1 MSDPAGILALPAGHL
16 DRGKLRHDIDR
27 ILDLARQREV
37 EGIVVGVP
45 YTLSGELGHQAKR
58 VQGFIRALKNHT
70 DLPVHTVD
78 ERFTSFEAEGLLREA
93 GRQPS
98 RQRGALDAAAAALIL
113 QRFLDQ
119 SRE

>member
-1 MSDPAGILALPAGHL
+1 MLALPAGHL
-16 DRGKLRHDIDR
+16 DRGKLRHNIGR

-58 VQGFIRALKNHT
+58 VQGFIRALEKHT

-98 RQRGALDAAAAALIL
+98 RQRGVVDAAAATLIL